1 MWRVICVPM
10 NWDPSATSR
19 FWTRG
24 VAVVTAQEV
33 TERRLSE
40 DQLIADWLA
49 PLAGPAGLGLRDDA
63 ALLAPPAGC
72 ELVMTVDALVSGIH
86 FFADDPPA
94 SIARKL
100 VGVNLSDLA
109 AKGADPLGFMLAM
122 MLPDGLGNGWIKAF
136 IDGLGEAAQQ
146 AAFPLIGGDTTRIEG
161 PLALSLTAIGSVP
174 AGKMV
179 RRTTAGLGDVIAVTG
194 TIGDAAL
201 GLLLQ
206 LPDPPAALMG
216 LDAEQRGF
224 LLDRYRHPR
233 PRNSFAQ
240 ALRAHASA
248 AMDVSDGLVGDCRKL
263 LRASDCGGV
272 VCLDDVPLSDAVA
285 AAVSVTPELLR
296 HAVTGGDDYEILL
309 CVPEQAFNTLSE
321 EAVRLDLALHRIGTV
336 TAGPEVMFTHQGGDM
351 SFVHGSFQHF

>member
-1 MWRVICVPM
+1 M
-10 NWDPSATSR
+10 
-19 FWTRG
+19 
-24 VAVVTAQEV
+24 TAQEV

-40 DQLIADWLA
+40 DRLIADWLA

-63 ALLAPPAGC
+63 ALLAPPQGC

-100 VGVNLSDLA
+100 LGVNLSDLA

-122 MLPDGLGNGWIKAF
+122 MLPDGLSNGWIKAF
-136 IDGLGEAAQQ
+136 IEGLGESARFAAC
-146 AAFPLIGGDTTRIEG
+146 PLIGGDTTRIEG

-174 AGKMV
+174 QGRMV
-179 RRTTAGLGDVIAVTG
+179 RRTTAGPGDVIAVTG

-216 LDAEQRGF
+216 LDAEQRAF

-272 VCLDDVPLSDAVA
+272 VCLDDVPLSEVVA
-285 AAVSVTPELLR
+285 AAGSVAPDLFR
-296 HAVTGGDDYEILL
+296 RAVTGGDDYEILL
-309 CVPEQAFNTLSE
+309 CVPEKDFNTLQA
-321 EAVRLDLALHRIGTV
+321 EAARLGLPLCRIGQV
-336 TAGPEVMFTHQGGDM
+336 TEGSEVVFTHQGGDM
-351 SFVHGSFQHF
+351 SFVHGSYQHF